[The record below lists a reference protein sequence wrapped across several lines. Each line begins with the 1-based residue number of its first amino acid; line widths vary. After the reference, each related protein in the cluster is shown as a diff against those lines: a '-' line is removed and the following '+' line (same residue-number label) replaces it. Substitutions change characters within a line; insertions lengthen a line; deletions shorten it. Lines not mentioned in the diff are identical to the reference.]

1 MEIWRLKVP
10 NKMKFFIWRYY
21 NSSLAVRGNLHRRRM
36 RVDTA
41 CALCRDAKE
50 IEHHLFFDCEFSRVF
65 WFSCPLQLDIKLAT
79 GKDFGECWHNLC
91 NRFRKE
97 KNHELILQECVFIM
111 WRIWK
116 CRNELLFKGAEAN
129 PMEGVNVVRSQIMEY
144 RASHDPAKMPTTV
157 DVVGEAAFYA
167 GRPVRWKR
175 PKFGVIKVNCDG
187 AWCESTLR
195 EGYGWVVRD
204 FAGMLLAA
212 GGEGDLLFNKAAMAE
227 ASAVRAALMV
237 CRERGFAEVEI
248 ESDSQGLIRMLN
260 GEYVIDATLEC
271 LLHDIRV
278 LASQVGRV
286 SFVFV
291 KRKGNAVASHVTLK
305 RGSFCWDAHGP
316 EFLFNVLAED
326 VNIPIRI

>member
-1 MEIWRLKVP
+1 
-10 NKMKFFIWRYY
+10 
-21 NSSLAVRGNLHRRRM
+21 
-36 RVDTA
+36 
-41 CALCRDAKE
+41 
-50 IEHHLFFDCEFSRVF
+50 
-65 WFSCPLQLDIKLAT
+65 
-79 GKDFGECWHNLC
+79 
-91 NRFRKE
+91 
-97 KNHELILQECVFIM
+97 
-111 WRIWK
+111 
-116 CRNELLFKGAEAN
+116 
-129 PMEGVNVVRSQIMEY
+129 
-144 RASHDPAKMPTTV
+144 
-157 DVVGEAAFYA
+157 
-167 GRPVRWKR
+167 
-175 PKFGVIKVNCDG
+175 
-187 AWCESTLR
+187 
-195 EGYGWVVRD
+195 
-204 FAGMLLAA
+204 MLLAA
-212 GGEGDLLFNKAAMAE
+212 GGEGGLLFNKAVMAE

-291 KRKGNAVASHVTLK
+291 KRKGNVVAHAVASHVTLK